1 LLDGQFVEHRVGGR
15 SCWKD
20 DRMKFSLTHRAGR
33 MSVATAVF
41 LSLVLAGGATA
52 ATWSSPTTFWSSG
65 GDTWAWP
72 SGLVTLDSST
82 ALALY
87 QETHPTNDASRV
99 FVRRSTDGGVSWAP
113 RVRLSRSGSSY
124 WSAVP
129 SMAAHGK
136 DVDVAWTEL
145 NTSTRKSQIRY
156 TRSTDGGASF
166 ASSVALS
173 PLGKASAAKVAR
185 GPDGRVAV
193 LWHNEAKNRTLIR
206 VSTDGGA
213 SFAARQVVLGAVG
226 ARNHAV
232 AVGDGV
238 IYVAYATWNDG
249 IWLRRSLDDG
259 ASWSSATKLTGGK
272 TGRRGLTLTAE
283 GSEAYLGFARKTT
296 EYTGGWTPS
305 YRRTIDKGA
314 SWSGQ
319 VHLAMPGAK
328 ARPPMIALQGGIARA
343 AFARCQ
349 KRGCDLRVLYRQS
362 PDGLDWTPSE
372 RVSPAGS
379 ASPFGVGYTGG
390 RIVIG
395 YDLYDPAT
403 DTSRIEVRTGTP

>member
-1 LLDGQFVEHRVGGR
+1 
-15 SCWKD
+15 
-20 DRMKFSLTHRAGR
+20 MKSSLTHRSG
-33 MSVATAVF
+33 MSVATAML
-41 LSLVLAGGATA
+41 LSLVLAGQAMA

-72 SGLVTLDSST
+72 WGLVTLDSST
-82 ALALY
+82 ALAVY

-113 RVRLSRSGSSY
+113 RVRVSRAGSTY

-129 SMAAHGK
+129 SIATQGQ

-166 ASSVALS
+166 GDSVALS
-173 PLGKASAAKVAR
+173 PLGQASAAKVAR
-185 GPDGRVAV
+185 GPNGRVAV
-193 LWHNEAKNRTLIR
+193 IWYNEANNRILIR
-206 VSTDGGA
+206 VSTDGGT
-213 SFAARQVVLGAVG
+213 SFAARQVLLASVSV
-226 ARNHAV
+226 RNHAV

-238 IYVAYATWNDG
+238 IYFAYATWNDG

-259 ASWSSATKLTGGK
+259 ASWSTATKLTAGK
-272 TGRRGLTLTAE
+272 TGRRGLSLIAE
-283 GSEAYLGFARKTT
+283 GAEAYLGFARKTAA
-296 EYTGGWTPS
+296 GWTPS
-305 YRRTIDKGA
+305 YKRSADKGA
-314 SWSGQ
+314 SWSGR
-319 VHLAMPGAK
+319 VNL
-328 ARPPMIALQGGIARA
+328 ARPSANAWPPLMSLHGGVART

-349 KRGCDLRVLYRQS
+349 KPDCDLRVFYRQS
-362 PDGLDWTPSE
+362 SDGLSWTPRE
-372 RVSPAGS
+372 RVSPDGS

-395 YDLYDPAT
+395 YDLYEPVT
-403 DTSRIEVRTGTP
+403 DTYRIEVRTGTP